1 MSNLRKNIGSG
12 IFYTALSKYS
22 NVFISIFIGAIL
34 ARLLT
39 PEEFGVVAIVTV
51 FISFFNLLSN
61 IGLGPAVVQFKEL
74 TNKDIESIFS
84 FSLIFGLVLSII
96 FYFSAPIIASFYDN
110 SELIDLSRLMALA
123 ILFQALRI
131 VPNALLLKKLKF
143 KEIGLITFIVRFIS
157 GSIAILLAYL
167 GFSSYALVLE
177 SIFSGLLIFG
187 IYYYLAPIKI
197 TFKLDISVLR
207 KIAKYSAFQ
216 FFFNFINYFSR
227 NADNLL
233 IGKYFNASALGFYD
247 KAYKLMM
254 MPVQNLTHVITPVL
268 HPVLS
273 NYQNN
278 KDIIYRTYYKVVKI
292 LASVGLPLSVFL
304 YFSASE
310 IITIIYGPQ
319 WYESIP
325 VFQLLALTVSVQII
339 LSSTG
344 SIFQATNRTDL
355 LFYAGFIGAVLMLSG
370 IGYGI
375 FIGESLVSVG
385 YGLIIAFFIN
395 LFQAL
400 FLLINKS
407 LGKSILKFLPVFIYP
422 FVSSIILTVILF
434 FTQTLAS
441 ENKFISLII
450 KSVIAFFVFL
460 IVTALSKENRELF
473 NQYFWEKVKNRRKNK
488 LKSNNT

>member
-1 MSNLRKNIGSG
+1 MRKNIGSG

-39 PEEFGVVAIVTV
+39 PDEFGIVAIVTV

-74 TNKDIESIFS
+74 TDKDIESIFS
-84 FSLIFGLVLSII
+84 FSLLFGLTLSII
-96 FYFSAPIIASFYDN
+96 FYFSAPLIASFYDK
-110 SELIDLSRLMALA
+110 SELINLSRLMALA

-143 KEIGLITFIVRFIS
+143 KEIGITSVAVHFIS

-167 GFSSYALVLE
+167 EFSYYALVLE
-177 SIFSGLLIFG
+177 SIISGLLIFS
-187 IYYYLAPIKI
+187 IYFYLSPIKI
-197 TFKLDISVLR
+197 TFKVNFATLR
-207 KIAKYSAFQ
+207 KIAKYSTFQ

-233 IGKYFNASALGFYD
+233 IGKFFNTSALGFYD
-247 KAYKLMM
+247 KAYRLMM

-273 NYQNN
+273 NYQNDKN
-278 KDIIYRTYYKVVKI
+278 IIYNAYYKVVKI
-292 LASVGLPLSVFL
+292 LSSVGLPLSVFL

-319 WYESIP
+319 WYQSIP

-355 LFYAGFIGAVLMLSG
+355 LFYAGFIGALLILSG

-385 YGLIIAFFIN
+385 YGLIIAFLIN

-400 FLLINKS
+400 FLLINRA

-422 FVSSIILTVILF
+422 LVSSIILSLILF
-434 FTQTLAS
+434 FTQSLIS

-450 KSVIAFFVFL
+450 KSVIALLVFI

-473 NQYFWEKVKNRRKNK
+473 NEYVWKKIKSRKK
-488 LKSNNT
+488 KEH